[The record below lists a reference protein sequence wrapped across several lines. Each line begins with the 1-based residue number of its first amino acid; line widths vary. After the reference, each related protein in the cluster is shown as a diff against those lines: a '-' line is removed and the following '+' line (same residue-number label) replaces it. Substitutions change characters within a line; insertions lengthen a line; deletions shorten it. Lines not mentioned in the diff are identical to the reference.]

1 MQAFAASKPIKARIY
16 RSGCFV
22 TRTATVTV
30 EEGENRIV
38 IGGIGA
44 GADRTTLRLKMPAG
58 MRLNRI
64 DLIDSPLAS
73 EKVSEDDAVASK
85 RADVESLKKKIENRE
100 LARSMWRN
108 IATSDQPTFSDDAIE
123 LVTALPSKIDTL
135 DAELVQLRTRLEHAE
150 DALEALLKE
159 AAGMGDDAF
168 AAYARFAAADI
179 IAPTAGTYPLELEYW
194 DPQASWTPS
203 YAIAVDSLEAPLLLN
218 LRAEVSQRTGEDWE
232 AIALELFT
240 GDPATMSSAPTVR
253 PRYLEFQAP
262 IRAKAKAIMGG
273 FARSDSP
280 MALEDIMVDGAEPLE
295 AMSAPQAAMSEH
307 VTMRSNAPAGTW
319 AVKSGGA
326 GVFIDLTHEELA
338 VDYKLSA
345 IPEDDPGVY
354 IAATLREGQAVEL
367 VECMASVSLGETYMG
382 DVEVTPDTLSA
393 EEPLSLGRDERITA
407 ARKLI
412 ERKTSQP
419 LLSSAKRIELT
430 YEFEVT
436 NRRSTPATVEVI
448 GLVPVSRE
456 DEIEVEVLHD
466 AGGARNEETGEV
478 RWSLAVPAGAA
489 ATTRLSYAISHPK
502 KRAIVERQDAM
513 RPPAL
518 FRDFS
523 TSVYCMTCGTRVTGQ
538 KYCPQCGSRVAY

>member
-64 DLIDSPLAS
+64 DLIDNPLAD
-73 EKVSEDDAVASK
+73 ERVSENDAVASK
-85 RADVESLKKKIENRE
+85 RAEVESLKKKIENRE
-100 LARSMWRN
+100 LARTMWRN

-123 LVTALPSKIDTL
+123 LVTALPSKIDAL
-135 DAELVQLRTRLEHAE
+135 DAELVQLRARLKKAE
-150 DALEALLKE
+150 DALEALCKE
-159 AAGMGDDAF
+159 ASGMGGDA
-168 AAYARFAAADI
+168 ATSARFAAADI
-179 IAPTAGTYPLELEYW
+179 IAPAAGTYPLELEYW

-203 YAIAVDSLEAPLLLN
+203 YAIAVDSLEAPLSLN

-262 IRAKAKAIMGG
+262 VRAKAKAIMGG
-273 FARSDSP
+273 FARESSP
-280 MALEDIMVDGAEPLE
+280 MALEDIMVDGAVPLE

-307 VTMRSNAPAGTW
+307 VTMRSYAPAGTW
-319 AVKSGGA
+319 AVKSGGD

-393 EEPLSLGRDERITA
+393 VEPLSLGRDERITA

-448 GLVPVSRE
+448 GLVPVSHE

-466 AGGARNEETGEV
+466 GGGARNEETGEV
-478 RWSLAVPAGAA
+478 RWALTVPAGAA

-502 KRAIVERQDAM
+502 KRAIVERQDAV